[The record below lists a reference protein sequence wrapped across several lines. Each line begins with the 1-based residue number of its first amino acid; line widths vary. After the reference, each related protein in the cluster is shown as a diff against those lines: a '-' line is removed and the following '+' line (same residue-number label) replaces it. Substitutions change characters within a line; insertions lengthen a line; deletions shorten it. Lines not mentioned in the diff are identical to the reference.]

1 VNRNELAELSKMLA
15 ATMELYDRQIGES
28 AVFIWV
34 STLEKFSLDDIRAA
48 LTAHIQH
55 PERGRFA
62 PKPADVIAA
71 MQDRIRIHWQSADEA
86 WAAALQASD
95 ERVTVVW
102 SEAAAKA
109 YADCQPIMA
118 SGDSIGARM
127 AFKASYEREMQQAIR
142 ELRTPQH
149 TVSLGHDPVQR
160 VEAVE
165 LAVQR
170 GALQHAHGERLLLG
184 ARKEAGEAPQAFA
197 RLAGKVEQP
206 GSRDTVK
213 QHLVGL
219 MEKIEGA
226 TSVVDIANA
235 RLEKARQHEASVKS
249 GVKQL
254 MGGAA

>member
-1 VNRNELAELSKMLA
+1 VNRNELAEFSKMLA
-15 ATMELYDRQIGES
+15 ATMELYDRQVSES

-34 STLEKFSLDDIRAA
+34 STLEKFNLDDIRAA
-48 LTAHIQH
+48 LAAHIQN

-62 PKPADVIAA
+62 PRPADVIAA
-71 MQDRIRIHWQSADEA
+71 MQDRVRLHWQSADEA
-86 WAAALQASD
+86 WAVAFQASD
-95 ERVTVVW
+95 ESSTVVW

-109 YADCQPIMA
+109 YAGCQPIMA

-170 GALQHAHGERLLLG
+170 GALPHAHGERLLLG
-184 ARKEAGEAPQAFA
+184 ARKEAGEASRAFA
-197 RLAGKVEQP
+197 PLAGNVEQP
-206 GSRDTVK
+206 GSRDAVK
-213 QHLVGL
+213 QHLTSL
-219 MEKIEGA
+219 MAKIKG
-226 TSVVDIANA
+226 T
-235 RLEKARQHEASVKS
+235 KS
-249 GVKQL
+249 DVTQL